1 VTNSHIKCRR
11 AWRVFLLGVALCVLL
26 LGLLGEPSLAASD
39 VGKNV
44 GKEVDA
50 WAKAI
55 LLGVVALVALP
66 AIARRDLGQGLVITL
81 LAVLVGG
88 FVFAPGAVK
97 DMIAGLWKAIG
108 G

>member
-1 VTNSHIKCRR
+1 MTNTHTTCPR
-11 AWRVFLLGVALCVLL
+11 AWRLFLLAVALCACLL
-26 LGLLGEPSLAASD
+26 ALLVEPSLAASD
-39 VGKNV
+39 VGRNV

-66 AIARRDLGQGLVITL
+66 AIARRDLGQGVVIAL

>member
-1 VTNSHIKCRR
+1 MRRAAHSSPR
-11 AWRVFLLGVALCVLL
+11 AWRTGLLAVALCALL
-26 LGLLGEPSLAASD
+26 SGLLAEPAVAASE
-39 VGKNV
+39 VGRNV
-44 GKEVDA
+44 GREIDA

-66 AIARRDLGQGLVITL
+66 AIARRDLAQGLVITL

-97 DMIAGLWKAIG
+97 ETIAGLWRAIG

>member
-1 VTNSHIKCRR
+1 MTDTPLTRRR
-11 AWRVFLLGVALCVLL
+11 ALRVFLLGVALCALL
-26 LGLLGEPSLAASD
+26 VALLVEPSLAASD
-39 VGKNV
+39 VGRNV

-66 AIARRDLGQGLVITL
+66 AIARRDLAQGLVIAL
-81 LAVLVGG
+81 LAALVGG

-97 DMIAGLWKAIG
+97 DMIASLWKAIG

>member
-1 VTNSHIKCRR
+1 VTNTPGTSRTRR
-11 AWRVFLLGVALCVLL
+11 SLIACAMTLCGLALALFA
-26 LGLLGEPSLAASD
+26 EPANAASE

-44 GKEVDA
+44 GREVDT

-55 LLGVVALVALP
+55 LLGTAALVGIPVFL
-66 AIARRDLGQGLVITL
+66 RRDMGGALVLAL
-81 LAVLVGG
+81 LVVLVGG

-97 DMIAGLWKAIG
+97 DVIDGLWKAIG

>member
-1 VTNSHIKCRR
+1 
-11 AWRVFLLGVALCVLL
+11 VALAALLFAVLA
-26 LGLLGEPSLAASD
+26 EPAVAASE
-39 VGKNV
+39 VGRNV
-44 GKEVDA
+44 GREIDA

-66 AIARRDLGQGLVITL
+66 AIARRDLAQGLVVAL
-81 LAVLVGG
+81 MAVLVGG

-97 DMIAGLWKAIG
+97 DMIAGLWRAIG

>member
-1 VTNSHIKCRR
+1 MTNTPLTFRR
-11 AWRVFLLGVALCVLL
+11 ACRLCPLAVALCALL
-26 LGLLGEPSLAASD
+26 LALLVEPSLAASD

-44 GKEVDA
+44 GKEVDT

-97 DMIAGLWKAIG
+97 DIIAGLWKAIG